1 MPLLLSFPNPQ
12 SKYSV
17 GITIVIALLCLHLLV
32 FRVVVVSSMDLS
44 SSSSEDPYKILNII
58 PNPNGT
64 FTRLDKYP
72 ESPSSPDPTLPTPV
86 LSKDLTIDQ
95 SKHTWARIYL
105 PRQALNNPPP
115 NPNLP
120 LIVFYHGGGFVFYH
134 ANSTYFHDFCVRMAN
149 ATQSVVVSVDY
160 RLAPEHRLPAAY
172 EDSVQ
177 ALHWIR
183 ASNDLWLARH
193 ADFSRCYLMGESA
206 GGNIAYNAGLRA
218 AAEADHLRPLKIKG
232 MLLIQPFFGGT
243 KRTPSELRL
252 AKDLNLPLAV
262 TDSMWK
268 LSLPVGASRDHEYS
282 NPTVNGGSNVLDKIR
297 ELQWRVAVFGCDGDQ
312 LVDRQKELVTLL
324 KSKRVHVVGQ
334 FYGGGRHGIFVGDAS
349 MSTKVFH
356 LLKTLH

>member
-1 MPLLLSFPNPQ
+1 MALLFAFPIPHSN
-12 SKYSV
+12 YSA
-17 GITIVIALLCLHLLV
+17 GMTTITALLCLHLLLFTV
-32 FRVVVVSSMDLS
+32 VRVNSIEP

-58 PNPNGT
+58 PNPDGT
-64 FTRLDKYP
+64 FTRLQNYP
-72 ESPSSPDPTLPTPV
+72 ETPPSPDPTLPIPV

-95 SKHTWARIYL
+95 SNHTWARIYL
-105 PRQALNNPPP
+105 PRQALNTPP
-115 NPNLP
+115 NHPNLP
-120 LIVFYHGGGFVFYH
+120 LIVFYHGGGFIFYH

-183 ASNDLWLARH
+183 ASNDLWLAH

-218 AAEADHLRPLKIKG
+218 AAEADQIRPLKIKG
-232 MLLIQPFFGGT
+232 MILIQPFFGGK

-268 LSLPVGASRDHEYS
+268 LSLPVGTDRDHEYS
-282 NPTVNGGSNVLDKIR
+282 NPTVNGGAKVLASIR
-297 ELQWRVAVFGCDGDQ
+297 ELEWRVAVFGCDGDQ
-312 LVDRQKELVTLL
+312 LVDRQKELVKLL
-324 KSKRVHVVGQ
+324 KDKRVNVVGQ
-334 FYGGGRHGIFVGDAS
+334 FYNAGRHGIFVGDAS